1 MPSSSGPNT
10 VNDSVIF
17 AYDVAD
23 IRNSYIGEPT
33 TNLLPTPETN
43 AIPKIGNGW
52 GTYNTNQYNGGNYF
66 SIGTISSV
74 SSNVV
79 TTAGTHPLR
88 TYDAVTPQ
96 TTGGGV
102 TNGTNYFVKKI
113 SDTQF
118 SLHEYNG
125 SQDGSQGYI
134 STSTGTFKVYDSIA
148 TDTRVSINS
157 TSFPTMW
164 WGPPHVPNSG
174 LVKEIISNGFKDP
187 YTAIVTDCIR
197 LHWHR
202 PDGVTDGMAY
212 EVDATTTPSTTTTVS
227 FWARA
232 ANAAAVGKYIQFQN
246 YNYGG
251 PAEYSYFGMNATWGA
266 LGEWVRNSYTF
277 TATHNALIS
286 YWFPSAA
293 NIDVDISNI
302 QVEQNSHRT
311 TFVAGTR
318 SVTNSLLDLSVTG
331 KTIDVTNV
339 SFDSNSQI
347 VFDNTNDYISTSGI
361 TDASLNS
368 NSWTAEAVVKFGS
381 VNKAG
386 SVDNAIFGHGV
397 ASNSNGLH
405 LGERTSKAYFGFYN
419 NDLIG
424 TITLSAGVYYLIHW
438 VYNQGSFSKTIYVN
452 GVYDTATT
460 QTAYTGTGNNFEI
473 GRYPWA
479 PAYLMDGNIYI
490 AKIYNR
496 TLSSIEIANNYRAYK
511 SRFNLS

>member
-10 VNDSVIF
+10 VNDSLIF

-52 GTYNTNQYNGGNYF
+52 GTFNVNQYNGGNYF

-187 YTAIVTDCIR
+187 YTAIVTDCVR

-212 EVDATTTPSTTTTVS
+212 GVDATTTPSTTTTVS

-232 ANAAAVGKYIQFQN
+232 ANAAAVGNYIQFQN
-246 YNYGG
+246 YNYSG
-251 PAEYSYFGMNATWGA
+251 PEGYSYYSMNATWGA

-293 NIDVDISNI
+293 NMDVDISNI

-347 VFDNTNDYISTSGI
+347 TFDATNDYINTSFSAQTISNVTIEAIVYDTRNNGGYRAI
-361 TDASLNS
+361 VQSNLNS
-368 NSWTAEAVVKFGS
+368 DDALYIYPNNTLGFWPCGGGS
-381 VNKAG
+381 LTVPANQWNH
-386 SVDNAIFGHGV
+386 VV
-397 ASNSNGLH
+397 ASYNG
-405 LGERTSKAYFGFYN
+405 
-419 NDLIG
+419 
-424 TITLSAGVYYLIHW
+424 
-438 VYNQGSFSKTIYVN
+438 GSIIYSVN
-452 GVYDTATT
+452 GVS
-460 QTAYTGTGNNFEI
+460 QTVNTVCSDITNWEFLRI
-473 GRYPWA
+473 GA
-479 PAYLMDGNIYI
+479 HGVGDGERWGGQISVV
-490 AKIYNR
+490 KVYNR
-496 TLSSIEIANNYRAYK
+496 ALTQSEIANNYRAYK